1 MSFIAIL
8 ITTTNLIR
16 IFLRQI
22 PIIELKTITEPKLG
36 LKTI

>member
-1 MSFIAIL
+1 MSFIAIFNYY
-8 ITTTNLIR
+8 TNLIR